1 MTATCC
7 IRQGVGIWN
16 DYLVSRT
23 LLNEKR
29 TPTLMVG
36 INSFFGSRAVELGY
50 IFAGVMLVSVPMII
64 MFLCL
69 QKYFI
74 KGIAAGA
81 VKG

>member
-1 MTATCC
+1 
-7 IRQGVGIWN
+7 
-16 DYLVSRT
+16 
-23 LLNEKR
+23 
-29 TPTLMVG
+29 MVG